1 MAGDLVIAG
10 GALAS
15 HADDVFNIFIE
26 LAGGTSARFAVLCA
40 ASGKPAASFSN
51 FASKLEALGI
61 PRTHIELLEVS
72 PVVPGWERGAWA
84 ESEIRKLASA
94 DGLWMTGG
102 DQSRITAS
110 LFSKLG
116 DNSLQTSPLLDLL
129 RERNSV
135 SHADGG
141 IAVGGSSAGAAVMSD
156 PMICAGTSLGALN
169 LPLSDKPGDGE
180 ISDALCLAP
189 GLGLFREG
197 IVDQHFDTRARFA
210 RLLTAAMTEPREQ
223 RRLAFGIAEDTALI
237 QQGSAQTLSVVGK
250 GGVFVIDTRVAERS
264 QLADGKSEITG
275 GIFHYLTEG
284 DFYSISDKELD
295 FSAKR
300 RILSTE
306 AGFAVP
312 RPIAVGP
319 LSPYGDLAS
328 FVCRMLMDNRP
339 EELFRDPAT
348 GLPCVRGLLCDSIP
362 DWSALNVQSESNPV
376 FSGWEICFMRTDGQ
390 NSGRESSL
398 FYDEIRDAYS
408 CSNIPFRIFRFSAH
422 LV

>member
-10 GALAS
+10 GALAR
-15 HADDVFNIFIE
+15 HAGDIFKTYIE

-40 ASGKPAASFSN
+40 ASGNPAASFSN
-51 FASKLEALGI
+51 FSGKLEALGI
-61 PRTHIELLEVS
+61 PRNHIELLEVS

-84 ESEIRKLASA
+84 ESEIQKLASA

-102 DQSRITAS
+102 DQSRITAG

-116 DNSLQTSPLLDLL
+116 NKNLQASPLLSLL
-129 RERNSV
+129 RQRASIP
-135 SHADGG
+135 HADGG
-141 IAVGGSSAGAAVMSD
+141 LAVGGSSAGAAVMSD

-180 ISDALCLAP
+180 MSDALCLAP

-210 RLLTAAMTEPREQ
+210 RLLIAAMTEPLER

-237 QQGSAQTLSVVGK
+237 QQGSVQTLSVVGK
-250 GGVFVIDTRVAERS
+250 GGVSVIDTRGAERR
-264 QLADGKSEITG
+264 QLADGKAEIAG
-275 GIFHYLTEG
+275 GVFHYLTEG
-284 DFYSISDKELD
+284 DSYSLSNNELN

-300 RILSTE
+300 KIQSAE
-306 AGFAVP
+306 AGFAVLQ
-312 RPIAVGP
+312 PIAVGP

-348 GLPCVRGLLCDSIP
+348 GWPCVRGLLCDSLP
-362 DWSALNVQSESNPV
+362 DWSALNSQSESNPV
-376 FSGWEICFMRTDGQ
+376 LSGWEIRFMRTDGQ
-390 NSGRESSL
+390 NTARESSL